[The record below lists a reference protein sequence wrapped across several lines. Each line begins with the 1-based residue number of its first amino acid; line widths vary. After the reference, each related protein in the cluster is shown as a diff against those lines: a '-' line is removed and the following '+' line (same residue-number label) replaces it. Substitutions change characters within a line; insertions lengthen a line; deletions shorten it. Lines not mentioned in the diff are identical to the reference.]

1 MFDTSQWWQSDTFRK
16 MLNYERENNREK
28 FIYDVNQMLI
38 IILTR
43 ILIF

>member
-28 FIYDVNQMLI
+28 FIYDVNQMLNAYYNI
-38 IILTR
+38 DQN
-43 ILIF
+43 